1 MRFARR
7 VSNSPR
13 ETAGRVGHDEDE
25 RSEGSEERQ
34 VRAAETARSTSE
46 REAEW
51 MEEVMRVP
59 VEGSWTEMGVEFPG
73 TNSLLMKRPVGW
85 V

>member
-13 ETAGRVGHDEDE
+13 ETAGRDGHDEG
-25 RSEGSEERQ
+25 SEEERQ

>member
-13 ETAGRVGHDEDE
+13 ETAGRVGHDE
-25 RSEGSEERQ
+25 GSEEEVERQ

>member
-13 ETAGRVGHDEDE
+13 ETAGRVGHDE
-25 RSEGSEERQ
+25 GSEEVRQ

>member
-13 ETAGRVGHDEDE
+13 ETAGRDGHDD
-25 RSEGSEERQ
+25 EGSEVERQ

-51 MEEVMRVP
+51 MEEVMRLP

>member
-13 ETAGRVGHDEDE
+13 ETAGRVGHDEG
-25 RSEGSEERQ
+25 SEGSEEERQ

>member
-13 ETAGRVGHDEDE
+13 ETAGRVGHDEE
-25 RSEGSEERQ
+25 ESESEEERQ

-51 MEEVMRVP
+51 MEEVMRLP